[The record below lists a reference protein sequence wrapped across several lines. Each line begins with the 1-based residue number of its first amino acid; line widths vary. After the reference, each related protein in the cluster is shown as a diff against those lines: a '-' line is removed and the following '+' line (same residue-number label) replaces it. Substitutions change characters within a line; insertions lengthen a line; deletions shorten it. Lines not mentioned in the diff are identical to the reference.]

1 MVFSTPVFL
10 FYFLALTL
18 FIYYIV
24 PRKWR
29 NVVLLL
35 SSLFFYYWGER
46 EYVTI
51 MLVSTAIDYTHGML
65 VERCK
70 ERGNDKGARLAV
82 ASSIVFNLG
91 LLFFFK
97 YWDFLAASLQS
108 MGLSFMPVL
117 GIHLPIGISFYTF
130 QTMSYTIDVY
140 RGDARAQRS
149 ILNFGT
155 FVTLFPQLIAGPI
168 IKYKDLGE
176 QIDQRDCTVDKFSA
190 GVEKFMVGMG
200 KKVLIANNVGML
212 WEAYKAMAPGE
223 LTVLGAWLG
232 VLAFSFQIYF
242 DFSGYSDM
250 ATGLGRMLGFEFLP
264 NFNYPYISK
273 SITEFWRRWHISLS
287 TWFREYVYIPLGGN
301 RCSKSRWMFNLFV
314 VWAATGIWHGASWN
328 YLIWGLYFFALLM
341 IEKFFLLKK
350 LEKASALVGHVYTLA
365 LVLVSW
371 AIFAIEDFS
380 HLVSYLKVM
389 FGLGGV
395 PVQDGAFG
403 YYLGSYLPI
412 LVIAA
417 VASTPVGVKL
427 FRKLPEK
434 RRQTAG
440 VALVLAGLLVCTAYL
455 VDGTYNPFLY
465 FRF

>member
-18 FIYYIV
+18 FAYYIV
-24 PRKWR
+24 PRKLR
-29 NVVLLL
+29 NVVLLV

-46 EYVTI
+46 EYVSI

-70 ERGNDKGARLAV
+70 EKGNDKGARAAV

-97 YWDFLAASLQS
+97 YWDFIAASLQS

-176 QIDQRDCTVDKFSA
+176 QIDSRECCVDKFSA

-212 WEAYKAMAPGE
+212 WEAYKAMNPGE

-232 VLAFSFQIYF
+232 VLAFTFQIYF

-264 NFNYPYISK
+264 NFNYPYISRN
-273 SITEFWRRWHISLS
+273 ITEFWRRWHISLS
-287 TWFREYVYIPLGGN
+287 TWFREYLYIPLGGN
-301 RCSKSRWMFNLFV
+301 RCSKGRWMFNLFV

-341 IEKFFLLKK
+341 LEKFVLLEKLKK
-350 LEKASALVGHVYTLA
+350 APALVGHVYTLA

-380 HLVSYLKVM
+380 HLMAYLKVM

-395 PVQDGAFG
+395 PVINGAFV
-403 YYLGSYLPI
+403 YYLTSYLPV
-412 LVIAA
+412 LVIAG
-417 VASTPVGVKL
+417 VASTPVGVKV
-427 FRKLPEK
+427 FGRLPEK
-434 RRQTAG
+434 GKQAAG
-440 VALVLAGLLVCTAYL
+440 VVLTLAGLLVCTAYL

>member
-18 FIYYIV
+18 FVYYIV

-46 EYVTI
+46 EYVAI

-97 YWDFLAASLQS
+97 YWDFIAASLQS

-212 WEAYKAMAPGE
+212 WEAYKAMALGE

-287 TWFREYVYIPLGGN
+287 TWFREYLYIPLGGN
-301 RCSKSRWMFNLFV
+301 RCSKARWMFNLFV

-328 YLIWGLYFFALLM
+328 YLIWGLYFFVLLM
-341 IEKFFLLKK
+341 IEKFFLLSKLKK
-350 LEKASALVGHVYTLA
+350 APALVGHIYTLA

-380 HLVSYLKVM
+380 HLISYLKVM

-395 PVQDGAFG
+395 SVVNGDFV
-403 YYLGSYLPI
+403 YYLTSYLPI
-412 LVIAA
+412 LVIAG
-417 VASTPVGVKL
+417 VASTPAGVKL
-427 FRKLPEK
+427 FTRLPVK
-434 RRQTAG
+434 MKQISG
-440 VALVLAGLLVCTAYL
+440 VVLVLAGLLVCTAYL

>member
-18 FIYYIV
+18 LVYYVV
-24 PRKWR
+24 PRKLR
-29 NVVLLL
+29 NVVLLV

-46 EYVTI
+46 VYVTI
-51 MLVSTAIDYTHGML
+51 MLVSTAIDFTHGML
-65 VERCK
+65 VEKCQAK
-70 ERGNDKGARLAV
+70 GNDKGARLAV
-82 ASSIVFNLG
+82 ASSIFFNLG

-97 YWDFLAASLQS
+97 YWDFIAASLQS
-108 MGLSFMPVL
+108 MGLNFMPVL

-130 QTMSYTIDVY
+130 QTMSYTVDVY

-168 IKYKDLGE
+168 IKYKDLGD
-176 QIDQRDCTVDKFSA
+176 QIDQRDCTVDKFAA

-212 WEAYKAMAPGE
+212 WEAYKGMNPGE

-232 VLAFSFQIYF
+232 VLAFTFQIYF

-264 NFNYPYISK
+264 NFNYPYISRN
-273 SITEFWRRWHISLS
+273 ITEFWRRWHISLS
-287 TWFREYVYIPLGGN
+287 TWFREYLYIPLGGN
-301 RCSKSRWMFNLFV
+301 RCSKGRWMFNLFV

-328 YLIWGLYFFALLM
+328 YLLWGLYFFALLM
-341 IEKFFLLKK
+341 VEKFFLLEKLKK
-350 LEKASALVGHVYTLA
+350 APALIGHVYTMA

-380 HLVSYLKVM
+380 HLMAYLKVM

-395 PVQDGAFG
+395 PVVNGAFG
-403 YYLGSYLPI
+403 YYLSSYLPI
-412 LVIAA
+412 LVIAGA
-417 VASTPVGVKL
+417 ASTPLGVSV

-434 RRQTAG
+434 AKQAAG
-440 VALVLAGLLVCTAYL
+440 VVLTLAGLLVCTAYL